1 MTYYKTIT
9 LKDGRECV
17 LRNGTES
24 DGQAAYD
31 NFMLTHE
38 QTDYLLSYPD
48 ENSLSPE
55 EESRFLKAKTESKNE
70 MELLAEVDGIIA
82 GLAGIEAVG
91 SKYKVRHRAEL
102 GISIDQAFWGL
113 GIGSALMDACIECAG
128 LAGYEQLELNVAAEN
143 DRAMSLYRKKG
154 FTEFGRNPR
163 GFKSR
168 ISGYQELVYMRLE
181 LNRRAPENNQK

>member
-1 MTYYKTIT
+1 MRKV
-9 LKDGRECV
+9 V
-17 LRNGTES
+17 L
-24 DGQAAYD
+24 AAA
-31 NFMLTHE
+31 FLLFALSAFSAPPVE
-38 QTDYLLSYPD
+38 QLAMSLLPTNVMN
-48 ENSLSPE
+48 EA
-55 EESRFLKAKTESKNE
+55 AKR
-70 MELLAEVDGIIA
+70 
-82 GLAGIEAVG
+82 GIEAVG

>member
-70 MELLAEVDGIIA
+70 MELLAEVDGILA

-181 LNRRAPENNQK
+181 LNRRAPEDNQK

>member
-1 MTYYKTIT
+1 MTYYKSIT

-82 GLAGIEAVG
+82 GLAGIEGVG

-181 LNRRAPENNQK
+181 LNRRAPEDNQK

>member
-1 MTYYKTIT
+1 MTYYKSIT

-181 LNRRAPENNQK
+181 LNRRAPEDNQK